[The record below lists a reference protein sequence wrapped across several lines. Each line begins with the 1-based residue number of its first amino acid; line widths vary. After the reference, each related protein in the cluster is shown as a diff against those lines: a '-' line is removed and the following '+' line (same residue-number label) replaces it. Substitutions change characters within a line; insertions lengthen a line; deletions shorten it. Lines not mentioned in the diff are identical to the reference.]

1 MKGKTVTEETMNW
14 ENPAPASAISL
25 EEFQALGVKLWEEKA
40 KLDEL
45 EAVASKQSKEVETL
59 KAKVISCLEA
69 AGLDKFAVAGFGTV
83 FKTNRFTVT
92 VPKDGADRD
101 AFFAYLEKQGIFRE
115 LITVNSQTLNS
126 YYKKEMEAAIE
137 AGNADFKVPG
147 IGEPK
152 HQITLGMR
160 KG

>member
-1 MKGKTVTEETMNW
+1 MTEDMNNASW
-14 ENPAPASAISL
+14 GEAPATAISL
-25 EEFQALGVKLWEEKA
+25 EEFQALGALLWEEKA
-40 KLDEL
+40 KLEQL
-45 EAVASKQSKEVETL
+45 EQVASVQSKEVERL

-69 AGLDKFAVAGFGTV
+69 AGLDKFAVAGHGTV
-83 FKTNRFTVT
+83 FKTQRFTVT

-101 AFFAYLEKQGIFRE
+101 AFFAYLESKGIFRE

-137 AGNADFKVPG
+137 AGNPDFKVPG

-152 HQITLGMR
+152 LSLTLGMR

>member
-1 MKGKTVTEETMNW
+1 MEQHDMQPAPMNW
-14 ENPAPASAISL
+14 ENPAPATAISL

-40 KLDEL
+40 KLEEL
-45 EAVASKQSKEVETL
+45 EAIASKQSKEVEAL

-83 FKTNRFTVT
+83 FKTQRFTVT
-92 VPKDGADRD
+92 VPKDGADRE
-101 AFFAYLEKQGIFRE
+101 AFFGYLESQGIFRE

-126 YYKKEMEAAIE
+126 YWKKEFEAAVE
-137 AGNADFKVPG
+137 QGNPDWKMPG
-147 IGEPK
+147 IADPK
-152 HQITLGMR
+152 HVITLGMR